1 MEKNYKKKFDL
12 KNKLAFVV
20 GGSGYIGSEIAD
32 ALNSMNCKVINLD
45 VAPIKKIYNKEII
58 NEYRN
63 LNKTSSLEKSI
74 RKIIEKHGVP
84 NIFINASYPQTKDW
98 KKNSFSK
105 VNLKSFEK
113 NIKIHLNSYIW
124 CSKII
129 AEHMVKKNIKG
140 SIINLS
146 SIYGLVG
153 QDLEIYKGTNMKE
166 NVTYSIIKGGINNFT
181 KQMSSYYGKFNIRV
195 NAICPGGVINNEDKK
210 ILKVQK
216 IFEKNYTRKVPLKRF
231 ARTDEIASVVVFLSS
246 DASSYITG
254 TLLPVDGGWTAI

>member
-1 MEKNYKKKFDL
+1 
-12 KNKLAFVV
+12 
-20 GGSGYIGSEIAD
+20 
-32 ALNSMNCKVINLD
+32 
-45 VAPIKKIYNKEII
+45 
-58 NEYRN
+58 
-63 LNKTSSLEKSI
+63 
-74 RKIIEKHGVP
+74 
-84 NIFINASYPQTKDW
+84 
-98 KKNSFSK
+98 
-105 VNLKSFEK
+105 
-113 NIKIHLNSYIW
+113 
-124 CSKII
+124 
-129 AEHMVKKNIKG
+129 MVKKNIKG